1 MRFPGEHRQER
12 RVLVQ
17 GSQIPAQPQPFSQG
31 LGKRKNPFW
40 WIQKGKKSAP
50 IHLIFLF
57 LGWTE
62 SESDLCSLPT
72 FYPSEII
79 TTVKCPRE
87 SQECL

>member
-1 MRFPGEHRQER
+1 MRFPGKHRQER

-17 GSQIPAQPQPFSQG
+17 GSQIPAPPQPFSQG